1 MPMLAIEIRPMERT
15 MLVRRFTR
23 ALAKRLRG
31 NVEVQNSLGSG
42 SSSAHT
48 VPHFQSAFL
57 RVRVHAHA
65 TRHRDV
71 LHNLL
76 GLGIVTIIWQPA
88 SMRQ

>member
-1 MPMLAIEIRPMERT
+1 MLAIEIRPMERT

-57 RVRVHAHA
+57 RARVHAHA
-65 TRHRDV
+65 TRHRDL
-71 LHNLL
+71 LHNPL
-76 GLGIVTIIWQPA
+76 GLGIDTTVWLA
-88 SMRQ
+88 VSMRR